1 MQNLIS
7 ATESNGSLG
16 QLRYDASSGAITF
29 ALGID
34 SVRAQFS
41 VINENQFVQG
51 CVMDMGKIL
60 RRIEILVDGTAVLC
74 CDDATKLTDY
84 GNVFELGIEKVWKN
98 LQEEHKLI
106 YDRVYSEAKKKL
118 ICNTCSRAT
127 FKIKEDQAS
136 TITGNQNT
144 VLSMFNS

>member
-1 MQNLIS
+1 LKKEFQNY
-7 ATESNGSLG
+7 TLG
-16 QLRYDASSGAITF
+16 KVKIKQGWLHNRMSQGDGVWTKPKHF
-29 ALGID
+29 
-34 SVRAQFS
+34 